1 MALFQKKEKTVMD
14 HILKAQ
20 QGELDAEYMYNEMAK
35 VVEADKPEVA
45 ENFRKVAKSER
56 AHYNVCAKITGQ
68 TLTKPVPV
76 KAILVSN
83 ILKRSPKLALT
94 LVANGEYD
102 AAKEYAP
109 YVLEFPQI
117 ESVLKD
123 EIRHGNNAK
132 DLIANYYS

>member
-1 MALFQKKEKTVMD
+1 MELFKKKTTMD
-14 HILKAQ
+14 HILAAQ

-35 VVEADKPEVA
+35 VVEKDYPEVA

-56 AHYNVCAKITGQ
+56 AHYNVCAKITGK

-83 ILKRSPKLALT
+83 ILKKNPKLALT

-102 AAKEYAP
+102 AASDYAP
-109 YVLEFPQI
+109 YILEYPQI

-123 EIRHGNNAK
+123 EIRHGDNAK
-132 DLIANYYS
+132 ELIAKYF

>member
-1 MALFQKKEKTVMD
+1 MALFQKKEKTIMD

-35 VVEADKPEVA
+35 AIEAENPEVA

-76 KAILVSN
+76 KTILVSN
-83 ILKRSPKLALT
+83 ILKRNPKLALT

-102 AAKEYAP
+102 AASDYAP
-109 YVLEFPQI
+109 YILEYPQI

-132 DLIANYYS
+132 ELIEKYFS

>member
-1 MALFQKKEKTVMD
+1 MALFKKKTTMD
-14 HILKAQ
+14 HILSAQ

-35 VVEADKPEVA
+35 VVEKDYPEVA

-56 AHYNVCAKITGQ
+56 AHYNVCAKITGK

-83 ILKRSPKLALT
+83 ILKKNPKLALT

-102 AAKEYAP
+102 AASDYAP
-109 YVLEFPQI
+109 YILEYPQI

-123 EIRHGNNAK
+123 EIRHGDNAK
-132 DLIANYYS
+132 ELIAKYF